1 MTLRTLLV
9 VLLLIPDTIIC
20 AILAMLVGIFNP
32 YSHLNTLVM
41 RGFTYIVLKA
51 AGVKR
56 EIIGLEYL
64 EPGQPYIVIANHQSH
79 MDIPVL
85 VNSLPLELRIIS
97 KKELFK
103 IPFFGWG
110 MKGAGI
116 LSVDRSNRR
125 KAIETLKKAEQ
136 IVVEKKLSIL
146 AFPEGTRSNDG
157 KLQPFKKGPFVLAI
171 NTGLPILPVSIS
183 GTRRIL
189 PKGSLKFRSGRVRVV
204 VHPPIP
210 TRDFKLEDR
219 HQLVEQA
226 EKVVASGFIENYN
239 G

>member
-1 MTLRTLLV
+1 MTWRTLLV
-9 VLLLIPDTIIC
+9 ILFLIPDTIVC

-41 RGFTYIVLKA
+41 RGFTYIVLKV
-51 AGVKR
+51 AGVKK
-56 EIIGLEYL
+56 EVFGLENIQ
-64 EPGQPYIVIANHQSH
+64 PGQAYIVVANHQSH

-136 IVVEKKLSIL
+136 IVVEKNLSIL

-171 NTGLPILPVSIS
+171 NTGLPILPVSVS

-189 PKGSLKFRSGRVRVV
+189 PKNSLKFRSGKVRVV
-204 VHPPIP
+204 IHPPIF
-210 TRDFKLEDR
+210 TREITLEER

-226 EKVVASGFIENYN
+226 EKVVASGFIENF
-239 G
+239 GE